1 MTILRSKELRP
12 PGDRN
17 LDEIAVVVT
26 RYFALFNLGEFE
38 QVADLFA
45 AEGKLCTPF
54 ESPVVGKVA
63 IANYLREKAGGMKA
77 KLSNSEAFTL
87 EDGSHEINMR
97 GKVTTPAF
105 TVNVAWSFS
114 LTPQNQIQSVCV
126 DLLASSEELL
136 KFRFRPSREAA
147 A

>member
-12 PGDRN
+12 PIDRH
-17 LDEIAVVVT
+17 LVEIAAVIT

-54 ESPVVGKVA
+54 DSPVVGKVN
-63 IANYLREKAGGMKA
+63 IANYLREEADGMKA

-87 EDGSHEINMR
+87 EDGSHRINMR
-97 GKVTTPAF
+97 GKVIAPDF

-114 LTPQNQIQSVCV
+114 LTPQRKIQSVCV
-126 DLLASSEELL
+126 DLLASLEGLL
-136 KFRFRPSREAA
+136 KFGPSRESAT
-147 A
+147 